1 MKRLIIFIL
10 LLPVFAYSY
19 YATSWTASYFMLE
32 EDWKEDIVFTPKDA
46 SDPMEIYEIDKFI
59 YAFKYAPL
67 SSVICS
73 LSFLLIVSFVT
84 IWLRKKISY
93 KKRTS

>member
-1 MKRLIIFIL
+1 
-10 LLPVFAYSY
+10 
-19 YATSWTASYFMLE
+19 MLDE
-32 EDWKEDIVFTPKDA
+32 EWKKDIVFTPKDA

-73 LSFLLIVSFVT
+73 SSFLMLVSLVT
-84 IWLRKKISY
+84 IWLSKKIGY